1 MKILESDDSK
11 ADDEQREGQEGHNRE
26 RSFEVKD
33 DHQTRLKEQFTN
45 HSNPG
50 NPLVTFIHIIH
61 RLNSE
66 KYQNFDF
73 QDFNCHF

>member
-26 RSFEVKD
+26 KSLEVKD
-33 DHQTRLKEQFTN
+33 DHQTILKEQFTN
-45 HSNPG
+45 HSDPG
-50 NPLVTFIHIIH
+50 NPLVTILHIID

-66 KYQNFDF
+66 KF
-73 QDFNCHF
+73 QKFHF